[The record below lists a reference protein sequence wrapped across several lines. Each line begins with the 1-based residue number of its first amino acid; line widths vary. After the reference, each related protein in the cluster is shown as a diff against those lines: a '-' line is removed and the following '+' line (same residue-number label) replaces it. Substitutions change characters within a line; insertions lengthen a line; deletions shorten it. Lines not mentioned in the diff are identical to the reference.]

1 MKQMVNSADVKVG
14 TFSGFCLSLFGL
26 MPFERI
32 VETIFLAAVGAV
44 VSLLVSR
51 LMQQIFKKKE

>member
-1 MKQMVNSADVKVG
+1 MVNSADVKVG

-32 VETIFLAAVGAV
+32 LETTVLAAVGAV
-44 VSLLVSR
+44 VSILVSR
-51 LMQQIFKKKE
+51 LMQHLFKRKD